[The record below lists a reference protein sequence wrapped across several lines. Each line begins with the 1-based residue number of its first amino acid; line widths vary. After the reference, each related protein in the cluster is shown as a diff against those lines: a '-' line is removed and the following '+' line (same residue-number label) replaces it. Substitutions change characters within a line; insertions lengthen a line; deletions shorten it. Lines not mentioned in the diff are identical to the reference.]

1 MHSKNISYRPDID
14 GLRAIA
20 IMLVLLYHFGLGVT
34 GGFVGVD
41 IFFVIS
47 GFLITEVIRN
57 TVVKGTFSFVDFY
70 DRRVRRLYPALV
82 SVVLLSIAA
91 AYVLMDPASY
101 VAMAKS
107 VKSVL
112 LSSSNVYFWKS
123 QGYFDPAADT
133 QVFLHTWSLSTE
145 WQFYLVW
152 PALIW
157 AGMKAPK
164 GVLIAALA
172 ALTIASLVA
181 STMAL
186 SQNASSA
193 YYLMPYRLFE
203 LSIGGLLALCF
214 NYRSTRIP
222 NALLFIGGLALIFAS
237 AFMLDSSTPFPGLR
251 ALIPCLGA
259 ALCIYS
265 GHATPVSRLLK
276 IKPVVFLGLTSYS
289 VYLVHWPLLV
299 FYKYYISR
307 PLELPEKLVLLA
319 LSIAV
324 GAALYHTVERMFMGR
339 TTFSKPF
346 AFGVIA
352 VSVLLTSLGAR
363 YIAKHDGLSTRI
375 NDSQFS
381 FIKPASKYHE
391 FNYGGAGYKFEAI
404 LGNPAG
410 KTIAVIAGDSYALQ
424 YASGVDAA
432 LEGKNEAMQG
442 VFRHG
447 CVISSEY
454 TRIAEGAPLERC
466 RDGYNRTLAL
476 LQGNDTP
483 LIWVQRWQGY
493 QDVVAD
499 SKDQKVKNSG
509 TDYPVFLEDMLT
521 RMRVDIGDRP
531 LILVGSQPALPG
543 TQSAAA
549 CLLRPN
555 YLPKKCSHF
564 LSFNLEQSSANTA
577 NLTVRKFAESNLN
590 TFYVDATRSFCAG
603 GICKTATDENILYS
617 DPSHLSID
625 GSVIAVQQLFEDI
638 QKHVD
643 LRTTSLE

>member
-57 TVVKGTFSFVDFY
+57 AVLKGTFSFVSFY

-82 SVVLLSIAA
+82 TVVLLSIGA
-91 AYVLMDPASY
+91 AYLLMDPASY
-101 VAMAKS
+101 VVMANS
-107 VKSVL
+107 VKSTL
-112 LSSSNVYFWKS
+112 LSSSNVYFWKN

-145 WQFYLVW
+145 WQFYVVW

-164 GVLIAALA
+164 GVLIVALG

-186 SQNASSA
+186 SQNASAA

-203 LSIGGLLALCF
+203 LSMGGLLALCF
-214 NYRSTRIP
+214 NYRSARTP
-222 NALLFIGGLALIFAS
+222 NTLLFIGGLILIFAS
-237 AFMLDSSTPFPGLR
+237 AFMLNSSAPFPGLL
-251 ALIPCLGA
+251 ALIPCIGT

-265 GHATPVSRLLK
+265 GHATPMSRLLK
-276 IKPVVFLGLTSYS
+276 IKPVIYLGLISYS

-324 GAALYHTVERMFMGR
+324 GSALYHTVERMFMGR
-339 TTFSKPF
+339 TTLSKPF

-363 YIAKHDGLSTRI
+363 HIAKHDGLSTRI
-375 NDSQFS
+375 NESQFS

-391 FNYGGAGYKFEAI
+391 FNYGGAGYKYEAT
-404 LGNPAG
+404 LGNPVG

-424 YASGVDAA
+424 YASGIDAA
-432 LEGKNEAMQG
+432 LEGKNETIQG

-454 TRIAEGAPLERC
+454 TRIVGGSPLKRC
-466 RDGYNRTLAL
+466 RDGYNRALAL

-493 QDVVAD
+493 QGVVAD
-499 SKDQKVKNSG
+499 SKDRKVKNSG
-509 TDYPVFLEDMLT
+509 TDYPIFLEDMLK

-531 LILVGSQPALPG
+531 LILVGSQPAPPG

-555 YLPKKCSHF
+555 YLPKHCRRF
-564 LSFNLEQSSANTA
+564 LSFNLQQSSANTV
-577 NLTVRKFAESNLN
+577 NRTVKKFAENNPN
-590 TFYVDATRSFCAG
+590 TFYVDATHSFCTND
-603 GICKTATDENILYS
+603 ICKTATDDKILYS
-617 DPSHLSID
+617 DNSHLSID
-625 GSVIAVQQLFEDI
+625 GSVMAVQQLLGEI

-643 LRTTSLE
+643 LRTTPLE